1 MEDLKIKKLQN
12 KLIMRIGGLLL
23 LIVLLMTSCGTKE
36 RIVAVET
43 EFGTMKFK
51 LYDETPKHRDN
62 FIKLAEQGFY
72 DGLLFHRVISEFM
85 IQGGDP
91 ESKNAG
97 PEARLGGG
105 GPGYQIPAEFGKKH
119 VKGALAAARR
129 GDAGNPEKESSGSQF
144 YIVQG
149 KPVLDQM
156 LDMQEKQFNF
166 KYTPE
171 ERAQYKK
178 VGGTPFL
185 DGNYT
190 VFGEIIEGMDV
201 IDKIAAV
208 SKKPGDRP
216 VNDIKMKVKVV
227 K

>member
-1 MEDLKIKKLQN
+1 
-12 KLIMRIGGLLL
+12 MRIAGFLVLLA
-23 LIVLLMTSCGTKE
+23 LLMTSCGSKE
-36 RIVAVET
+36 RVVSVET

-72 DGLLFHRVISEFM
+72 DGLLFHRVISDFM

-97 PEARLGGG
+97 PEVRLGGG
-105 GPGYQIPAEFGKKH
+105 GPGYQIPAEIGKKH

-149 KPVLDQM
+149 KPVMDQM

-178 VGGTPFL
+178 VGGTSFL

-208 SKKPGDRP
+208 DKRPGDRP
-216 VNDIKMKVKVV
+216 VNDIKMKVKVI